1 MTLEEF
7 VKVALPVFVIFDK
20 IYRQN
25 DKISPIYKILMLQL
39 LVKLKQC
46 TNKYIKLI

>member
-7 VKVALPVFVIFDK
+7 VKVALPVFVIFDI

-25 DKISPIYKILMLQL
+25 DIISPIYKILTLQL
-39 LVKLKQC
+39 LVKLKQW